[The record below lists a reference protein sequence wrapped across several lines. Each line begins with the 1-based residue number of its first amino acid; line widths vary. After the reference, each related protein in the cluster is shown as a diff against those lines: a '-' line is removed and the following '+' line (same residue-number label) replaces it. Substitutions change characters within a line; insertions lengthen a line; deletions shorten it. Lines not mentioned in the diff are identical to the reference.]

1 MDRMDS
7 CMIMNKLLVQIICC
21 ITVLVS
27 CQRGRQEEMVA
38 DIVLSYEEAEK
49 RRIEFSELFSG
60 VDIISLDTANGFLLK
75 GVRQM
80 QFTGEHIIVDD
91 GSQQLFIFDKTGV
104 GRSIISRRGQ
114 SPGEYLNIRGFDI
127 SSADSMVCVLA
138 YPNKLMY
145 FTFKGEFIR
154 EKRIKD
160 EGFDFV
166 LVGDQIALYTRN
178 ASTGEDQK
186 KYLLK
191 LLDAEGNRGLEAVD
205 GYSLFGDRLLPV
217 FQQNRAFTKRSDGG
231 VNFIEPLSNW
241 VYGIDRGKVTL
252 RYMLDFGRKNPVHE
266 IEGPFPLDASVAEF
280 VDKTFPVYGFNSCW
294 ENNRYFYIQAK
305 MDRLPVDFVFDK
317 KKDKLLVGSFTDNL
331 TECQPILVGATDR
344 YLYGYVTP
352 EMITEQVSYMEYKNE
367 EVSIRLRE
375 LEGKAIDEGNPF
387 LCIYHFCE

>member
-49 RRIEFSELFSG
+49 RQIGFSELFS
-60 VDIISLDTANGFLLK
+60 DANIILLDTANGFLLK
-75 GVRQM
+75 DVKRI

-91 GSQQLFIFDKTGV
+91 GSQQLFIFDKMGV
-104 GRSIISRRGQ
+104 GRSIISRQGQ
-114 SPGEYLNIRGFDI
+114 GAGEYLNIRGFDV
-127 SSADSMVCVLA
+127 SPADSLVCVLA

-145 FTFKGEFIR
+145 FTFNGELIR

-166 LVGDQIALYTRN
+166 LTGDQIALYTRN
-178 ASTGEDQK
+178 ASAEEDQK

-191 LLDAEGNRGLEAVD
+191 LLDAEGARCLETVD
-205 GYSLFGDRLLPV
+205 GYSFFGDRLLPV
-217 FQQNRAFTKRSDGG
+217 FRQNRAFTKRSDGG
-231 VNFIEPLSNW
+231 INFIEPFSNW
-241 VYGIDRGKVTL
+241 VYSIERGKVTP
-252 RYMLDFGRKNPVHE
+252 RYMLDFGKKNPVHE
-266 IEGPFPLDASVAEF
+266 IDGLFPPDGSVVEYA
-280 VDKTFPVYGFNSCW
+280 DKNFPVYGFNSCW
-294 ENNRYFYIQAK
+294 ENDLYFYIQAK
-305 MDRLPVDFVFDK
+305 VDRLPVDLVFDK
-317 KKDKLLVGSFTDNL
+317 KKNRLLAGSFIDDL

-344 YLYGYVTP
+344 YIYGYVTP

-375 LEGKAIDEGNPF
+375 LEGKAIDEGNPI